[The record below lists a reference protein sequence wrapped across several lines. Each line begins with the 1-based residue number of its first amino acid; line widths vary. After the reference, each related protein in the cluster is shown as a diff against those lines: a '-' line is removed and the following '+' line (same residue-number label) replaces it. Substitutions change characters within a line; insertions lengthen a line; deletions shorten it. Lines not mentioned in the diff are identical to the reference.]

1 MHRLCLLLLWMAGMS
16 ANAADYTAQP
26 GSTLGFSATYQGE
39 AFEGRFADF
48 APAIRFDPAD
58 LAGSR
63 FEVRIELASAG
74 TDNDERDELLLG
86 EGFFD
91 SGTEAQ
97 AVYLADAF
105 RALGGDRYVADG
117 VLTLRG
123 ISRPVPLVFT
133 WTAGAEPVLEG
144 EARLSRLAFK
154 VGEGEWAD
162 TGLLPD
168 EVTVHTRLRL
178 TPAAGD

>member
-1 MHRLCLLLLWMAGMS
+1 MAGVS
-16 ANAADYTAQP
+16 ANAAEYTVQP

-48 APAIRFDPAD
+48 TPAISFDPED

-63 FEVRIELASAG
+63 FEVHIELASAG

-91 SGTEAQ
+91 SGTVAQ

-123 ISRPVPLVFT
+123 ISRQVPLAFT

-162 TGLLPD
+162 TDLLPD
-168 EVTVHTRLRL
+168 EVVVTTRLVLAPRE
-178 TPAAGD
+178 

>member
-1 MHRLCLLLLWMAGMS
+1 MHRLWLLLLCAGGVS
-16 ANAADYTAQP
+16 ANAAEYTAQP

-48 APAIRFDPAD
+48 TPAIRFDPAD

-63 FEVRIELASAG
+63 FEVRIELASAS

-91 SGTEAQ
+91 SGTVAQ
-97 AVYLADAF
+97 AVYLAESF
-105 RALGGDRYVADG
+105 RALGGGRYVAEG

-123 ISRPVPLVFT
+123 ICRPVPLTFT
-133 WTAGAEPVLEG
+133 WTAGAGPVLEG
-144 EARLSRLAFK
+144 EAKLSRLAFR

-162 TGLLPD
+162 TELLPD
-168 EVTVHTRLRL
+168 EVTVRTRLQL
-178 TPAAGD
+178 VPAAGG